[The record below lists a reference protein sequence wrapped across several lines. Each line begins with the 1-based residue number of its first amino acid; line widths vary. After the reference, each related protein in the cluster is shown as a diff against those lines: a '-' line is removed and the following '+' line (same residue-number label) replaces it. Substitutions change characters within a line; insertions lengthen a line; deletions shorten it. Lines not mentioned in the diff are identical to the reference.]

1 MARGAQGENEHM
13 TKKKDKRTVVIIAED
28 DPDDRLLIKDAL
40 KEASH
45 QSVEV
50 FFVQDGAEMLDY
62 LYHRGKYKELEKSPM
77 PELVLL
83 DLNMPKK
90 SGLEV
95 LEEIKRDS
103 ALRTIPV
110 VVLTTSTAQEHISR
124 SYELGGNGFVTKP
137 NSYSELVDL
146 MKSIDSYWFS
156 TVELP

>member
-1 MARGAQGENEHM
+1 MGKQDG
-13 TKKKDKRTVVIIAED
+13 KKTVVIIAED

-40 KEASH
+40 REAV

-50 FFVQDGAEMLDY
+50 RFVQDGAEMLDY
-62 LYHRGKYKELEKSPM
+62 LYHRGKYQEMGNTPL

-95 LEEIKRDS
+95 LEEIKGDP

-110 VVLTTSTAQEHISR
+110 VVLTTSRAPEHVSR
-124 SYELGGNGFVTKP
+124 SYELGGNGYITKP
-137 NSYSELVDL
+137 NTYSELVEL
-146 MKSIDSYWFS
+146 MANLDRYWFR

>member
-1 MARGAQGENEHM
+1 MKSES
-13 TKKKDKRTVVIIAED
+13 KRTVVIIAED

-40 KEASH
+40 KDACAD
-45 QSVEV
+45 SVDV
-50 FFVQDGAEMLDY
+50 RFVQDGAEMLDY
-62 LYHRGKYKELEKSPM
+62 LYHKGKYAGGEKTPPQ

-95 LEEIKRDS
+95 LQEIKGDP

-110 VVLTTSTAQEHISR
+110 VVLTTSKAPEHISK

-137 NSYSELVDL
+137 STYSELVEL
-146 MKSIDSYWFS
+146 MKNIDRYWFK

>member
-1 MARGAQGENEHM
+1 MGKESQ
-13 TKKKDKRTVVIIAED
+13 KRTVVLIAED

-40 KEASH
+40 KEASR
-45 QSVEV
+45 QPIEV

-62 LYHRGKYKELEKSPM
+62 LYHRGKYREMAHSPH

-95 LEEIKRDS
+95 LAEIKGDA

-110 VVLTTSTAQEHISR
+110 VVLTTSTAPEHIAR

-137 NSYSELVDL
+137 NTYTELVEL
-146 MKSIDSYWFS
+146 MKNINSYWFS